1 MRDIKRSRR
10 YISFPLEARTNK
22 GNVFKQTEDTINYE
36 MYSPLRLLKL
46 RTGGIA
52 AWRKGALELGI
63 GRWPVFGKDGKIVV
77 MKLK

>member
-1 MRDIKRSRR
+1 
-10 YISFPLEARTNK
+10 
-22 GNVFKQTEDTINYE
+22 